1 MLQSNRKSVVSKLK
15 CPVFV
20 AHDVSALR
28 LMDRRRGCGKV
39 GIPRLLRNS
48 QTQWE
53 PCLWVSTERL
63 AHSLSPAIRFALVQ
77 PRPSLRVVAA
87 HDIRHLPNT
96 PGLIPVFADGDR
108 TPSKV
113 ALPAPAH

>member
-28 LMDRRRGCGKV
+28 LMDRRRGCGKL

-48 QTQWE
+48 QAQSE
-53 PCLWVSTERL
+53 PCLWPSTARPF
-63 AHSLSPAIRFALVQ
+63 HSLSPAIRFALAQ
-77 PRPSLRVVAA
+77 PRPSLPVVAA
-87 HDIRHLPNT
+87 HDLRPLPHT
-96 PGLIPVFADGDR
+96 PALII
-108 TPSKV
+108 
-113 ALPAPAH
+113 